1 MTAKSSIVKEMNESG
16 SDNMKENSINSNTHG
31 KSIDT
36 GKAAILAYTN
46 IENVQ
51 FEDNVN
57 QVQTDWRKSQNTRNS
72 ASKVSSAENH

>member
-1 MTAKSSIVKEMNESG
+1 MPDMQAMNALTAQGSVVQELHESVI
-16 SDNMKENSINSNTHG
+16 SELKENSVASNNNG

-51 FEDNVN
+51 YDENIN
-57 QVQTDWRKSQNTRNS
+57 QVQTDWRKGANTRNG
-72 ASKVSSAENH
+72 A

>member
-1 MTAKSSIVKEMNESG
+1 MITTLMPEISSLNPMTAKSSIVKEMNESG
-16 SDNMKENSINSNTHG
+16 TDDMKENSITSNAHG

-46 IENVQ
+46 IENVH

-57 QVQTDWRKSQNTRNS
+57 
-72 ASKVSSAENH
+72 